1 MDAAVWVAA
10 VSGLVGTGIGG
21 GLSIWSTTINHRRQA
36 ADRRESEAQARATA
50 ATEEALEHLLAIWHG
65 ARRSGEQDSAA
76 KRSLQERILTVQVL
90 MQRVPHAEL
99 RERVRVTT
107 LYLPLSPPD
116 DTRSWEEQRVDRIFL
131 CADAVACLGAYLRGE
146 PLPHPTERVTQ
157 IKGTWPFMGAG
168 TDRDTFIWESEDSP
182 RQPANTSPEPA

>member
-10 VSGLVGTGIGG
+10 LSGLVGTGIGG

-36 ADRRESEAQARATA
+36 ADRREAEAQARASVA
-50 ATEEALEHLLAIWHG
+50 IEEAMEHLLAIWHE
-65 ARRSGEQDSAA
+65 ARRSGEQDGAA
-76 KRSLQERILTVQVL
+76 KRSLQERILTVQIL

-131 CADAVACLGAYLRGE
+131 CADAVACLGAHLRGE
-146 PLPHPTERVTQ
+146 SLPRPTERVTQ
-157 IKGTWPFMGAG
+157 IRGTWPFMEAG

-182 RQPANTSPEPA
+182 QHPANTLLEPT